1 MSQANTLI
9 SAYGKTARKRTH
21 LHTHSHLYAAIK
33 IHEYTVR
40 DHFPIGQPVTSDPSS
55 GNKQFSSPLGGVT
68 SVQSS
73 VLFFL
78 HLHLSH
84 PSLLTFSS
92 PLRLVFSKLV
102 CGVSFPV
109 TTPGTHTRKR
119 VEKNFDF
126 VNYENW
132 RFIYLFIYYNL

>member
-1 MSQANTLI
+1 MGKLRVNTH
-9 SAYGKTARKRTH
+9 A
-21 LHTHSHLYAAIK
+21 HLYAAMK
-33 IHEYTVR
+33 IHEYTVH
-40 DHFPIGQPVTSDPSS
+40 DHFPKGQPVTSDPSS

-84 PSLLTFSS
+84 PSLLTFPS
-92 PLRLVFSKLV
+92 PLRLVLSKLV

-109 TTPGTHTRKR
+109 TTPGTHTRMR
-119 VEKNFDF
+119 DEKNFDR

-132 RFIYLFIYYNL
+132 RFIYLFIYIFYNL